1 MPIGKV
7 AELIGVPQKLLSRWR
22 TMGELAGIAPHPQ
35 KKRSKAVWEPDAIR
49 AALERK
55 KRQEAARS
63 RPAKRSGSIPKKTRS
78 TSPTV
83 RQIFNAADAKDIRMV
98 DIQQAT
104 SRGYDLIMRWRY
116 GKNLPS
122 IAAVE
127 EMAEACGL
135 EIVVREK
142 SEAE

>member
-1 MPIGKV
+1 
-7 AELIGVPQKLLSRWR
+7 
-22 TMGELAGIAPHPQ
+22 
-35 KKRSKAVWEPDAIR
+35 
-49 AALERK
+49 
-55 KRQEAARS
+55 
-63 RPAKRSGSIPKKTRS
+63 
-78 TSPTV
+78 
-83 RQIFNAADAKDIRMV
+83 MV